1 MCAVESVV
9 SLVTWELR
17 VGILACVFLIIQSIL
32 PMGYNAVGKAHGA
45 AALLAFLGVLI
56 LIAIDCKA
64 AAMCF
69 PTTTTV
75 GTIAGFILWA
85 VAAASIG
92 LWLATFFDVYDMSL
106 HFVVSSI
113 SCGGAWMLRGCHHQR
128 QRNRPKPRV
137 KLADVDVD
145 VDAVVLYG
153 YGVWVC
159 TWRVVLALACD
170 WHGAWGM
177 GMGMGHHGH
186 GDGHRDGDGEEEGK
200 VQKGRGEGGGRQRY
214 REKGKPRGVCDM
226 RAFQDTSALW

>member
-1 MCAVESVV
+1 MERCRVLRSQIEAQQSRVVRNPGSVPPKSSSQKDDGEGHSMCAVESVV

-92 LWLATFFDVYDMSL
+92 LWLATFFDVYEHVAAL
-106 HFVVSSI
+106 
-113 SCGGAWMLRGCHHQR
+113 CGFLYFLRWS
-128 QRNRPKPRV
+128 
-137 KLADVDVD
+137 
-145 VDAVVLYG
+145 VDA
-153 YGVWVC
+153 
-159 TWRVVLALACD
+159 
-170 WHGAWGM
+170 
-177 GMGMGHHGH
+177 
-186 GDGHRDGDGEEEGK
+186 
-200 VQKGRGEGGGRQRY
+200 
-214 REKGKPRGVCDM
+214 PRLPP
-226 RAFQDTSALW
+226 SASAQSAKASSQVG